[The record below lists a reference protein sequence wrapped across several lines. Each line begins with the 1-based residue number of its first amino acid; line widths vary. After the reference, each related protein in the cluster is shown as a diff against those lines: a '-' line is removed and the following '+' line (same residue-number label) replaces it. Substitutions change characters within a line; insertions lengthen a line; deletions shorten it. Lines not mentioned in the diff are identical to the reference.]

1 MEEIIDRA
9 MIYVKRLFMDQLSDK
24 MYFHDLQHTLQ
35 TVRIAR
41 KIGNHSGL
49 SEFELFKLDLAALF
63 HDTGYTQKYIGH
75 EEQSMRIAA
84 DFLRNENVGQEI
96 IDEIC
101 RCIAD
106 TRFPQFP
113 TEKLGKIL
121 CDADLYHF
129 SLQDYVLYSDK
140 LRKEW
145 EVTLNLFYDSAQWN
159 SLNLKLLISH
169 EYFEPYSRSA
179 FQPGKQVNIKRLS
192 GN

>member
-1 MEEIIDRA
+1 MEQLIDRA
-9 MIYVKRLFMDQLSDK
+9 MVYVERLFMDQLSDK

-35 TVRIAR
+35 TARIAR
-41 KIGNHSGL
+41 EIGNNSGL
-49 SEFELFKLDLAALF
+49 SESELFKLDLAALF
-63 HDTGYTQKYIGH
+63 HDTGYTRRYMGH
-75 EEQSMRIAA
+75 EEESMRIAT
-84 DFLRNENVGQEI
+84 DFLRNENLGQEI

-113 TEKLGKIL
+113 TQKLGGIL

-129 SLQDYVLYSDK
+129 SLQDYVLYSEK

-145 EVTLNLFYDSAQWN
+145 EVTLNLFYDPAEWN

-179 FQPGKQVNIKRLS
+179 FQPGKQANIKRLS